1 MIIFSYQSTIN
12 NQQIFLSLMSL
23 TYDSRSLYF
32 MTPEELEKA
41 VDNFFTI
48 ASDLQK
54 KQLRHE
60 EQIQELIAEGRR
72 NKRNIAELR
81 DSIADLED
89 I

>member
-1 MIIFSYQSTIN
+1 
-12 NQQIFLSLMSL
+12 
-23 TYDSRSLYF
+23 